1 MNDQLKKLIELQ
13 AIDRE
18 ILEFDHL
25 LASVPRQIKSGQADM
40 DAVKKELEQ
49 AREVIADM
57 KKSNKQLEAD
67 VQSENDHMAKIKTK
81 LTAVKTNKE
90 YSAILVEV
98 ESVKKKVSAFEDKE
112 LEIMESLEEK
122 ASELPAIESR
132 YKEEE
137 NNFKEYKAK
146 KEAEYE
152 RVKGELEIVKSRRRE
167 ILKTIEPKRAEL
179 YDKILKRNDG
189 LAVVAVRESVCQ
201 GCFQHLRPQV
211 VIDVKIG
218 EEIVE
223 CAHCY
228 RFLYWGEE
236 NEAEDQTSAP
246 NQRTAGPA

>member
-1 MNDQLKKLIELQ
+1 MNDQLQKLVGLQ

-18 ILEFDHL
+18 IAGFDRA
-25 LASVPRQIKSGQADM
+25 LASIPNQIKSGQADM

-90 YSAILVEV
+90 YTAILSEV
-98 ESVKKKVSAFEDKE
+98 ESVKAKVSAFEDKE
-112 LEIMESLEEK
+112 LEIMESLEQK
-122 ASELPAIESR
+122 AGELPAIESR
-132 YKEEE
+132 FKEEE

-152 RVKGELEIVKSRRRE
+152 RVKEELEAIQGRRQG
-167 ILKTIEPKRAEL
+167 ILETIEPKRIEL
-179 YDKILKRNDG
+179 YGKILKRNDG
-189 LAVVAVRESVCQ
+189 LAVVAVRDSVCQ
-201 GCFQHLRPQV
+201 GCFHRLRPQV

-228 RFLYWGEE
+228 RFLYWVEE
-236 NEAEDQTSAP
+236 TETEDQPIAP
-246 NQRTAGPA
+246 NQRTAG

>member
-1 MNDQLKKLIELQ
+1 MNDQLQKLIELQ

-18 ILEFDHL
+18 IAEFDRA
-25 LASVPRQIKSGQADM
+25 LASIPNQIKSGQAEL

-90 YSAILVEV
+90 YSAILSEV
-98 ESVKKKVSAFEDKE
+98 ESVKEKVSAFEDKE
-112 LEIMESLEEK
+112 LEIMESMEK
-122 ASELPAIESR
+122 KAGELPAIETR
-132 YKEEE
+132 FTEQE

-152 RVKGELEIVKSRRRE
+152 RVKGEREIVKGRRQA
-167 ILKTIEPKRAEL
+167 ILVSIEPKRLEL

-189 LAVVAVRESVCQ
+189 VAVVAVRDSMCQ
-201 GCFQHLRPQV
+201 GCFQRLRPQV
-211 VIDVKIG
+211 VIDIKVG

-228 RFLYWGEE
+228 RFLYWVEE
-236 NEAEDQTSAP
+236 TETEDQTAP
-246 NQRTAGPA
+246 K

>member
-1 MNDQLKKLIELQ
+1 VYM
-13 AIDRE
+13 
-18 ILEFDHL
+18 
-25 LASVPRQIKSGQADM
+25 
-40 DAVKKELEQ
+40 
-49 AREVIADM
+49 
-57 KKSNKQLEAD
+57 
-67 VQSENDHMAKIKTK
+67 
-81 LTAVKTNKE
+81 
-90 YSAILVEV
+90 
-98 ESVKKKVSAFEDKE
+98 
-112 LEIMESLEEK
+112 
-122 ASELPAIESR
+122 
-132 YKEEE
+132 
-137 NNFKEYKAK
+137 
-146 KEAEYE
+146 
-152 RVKGELEIVKSRRRE
+152 ELEIVKSMRLE
-167 ILKTIEPKRAEL
+167 IIKTIKTKRAEL